1 MMTVKYLK
9 ADFYRM
15 FRAPNFYIAAV
26 SIFVIYLI
34 STLQN
39 FGGTNVAEMFWVVKF
54 YSLIICIFAGAVLHL
69 RTVCSKMRN
78 TDSVMQSYCGEIVR
92 HMCVQK

>member
-54 YSLIICIFAGAVLHL
+54 YSLIICIWNSLRFNDRSVAGCCCQVYLLL
-69 RTVCSKMRN
+69 R
-78 TDSVMQSYCGEIVR
+78 
-92 HMCVQK
+92 

>member
-54 YSLIICIFAGAVLHL
+54 
-69 RTVCSKMRN
+69 
-78 TDSVMQSYCGEIVR
+78 
-92 HMCVQK
+92 